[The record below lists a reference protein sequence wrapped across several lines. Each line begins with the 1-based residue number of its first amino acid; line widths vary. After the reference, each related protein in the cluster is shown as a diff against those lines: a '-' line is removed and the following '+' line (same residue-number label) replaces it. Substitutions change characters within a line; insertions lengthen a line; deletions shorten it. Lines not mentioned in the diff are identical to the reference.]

1 MQFTKIKKAI
11 LGASVVAVVA
21 AGAAFAVDLKTDE
34 AKASYGIGYGFAN
47 NMLQQTQGLELD
59 VEAMVQGVEDAFA
72 QADQAISE
80 EDINAAIQALQAKQ
94 QAAAMAENAKVAE
107 AAKAEGTAYLA
118 ENAKKDGVKV
128 TDSGLQYEV
137 ITASGSDVRPSETD
151 NIQVHYHGTL
161 VNGTVFDSS
170 VDRGEPIEFNLGGVI
185 KGWTEGV
192 QLMAV
197 GDKFRFTIPADLAYG
212 DNSPS
217 PTIPA
222 GSTLIFDVEL
232 LEIL

>member
-94 QAAAMAENAKVAE
+94 QAAAMAESAKIAE
-107 AAKAEGTAYLA
+107 AAKSEGAEFLA

-137 ITASGSDVRPSETD
+137 ITSSGSDVRPSETD
-151 NIQVHYHGTL
+151 NIKVHYHGTL

-197 GDKFRFTIPADLAYG
+197 GDKFRFAIPADLAYG

>member
-21 AGAAFAVDLKTDE
+21 AGTAFAVDLKTDE

-72 QADQAISE
+72 ETDQAISE

-94 QAAAMAENAKVAE
+94 QAVAMAESAKLAE
-107 AAKAEGTAYLA
+107 AAKAEGTAFLA

-137 ITASGSDVRPSETD
+137 LSASGSDVRPTETD
-151 NIQVHYHGTL
+151 NIKVHYHGTL
-161 VNGTVFDSS
+161 VDGTVFDSS

-197 GDKFRFTIPADLAYG
+197 GDKFKFTIPADLAYG

>member
-1 MQFTKIKKAI
+1 MQLTKIKQAI
-11 LGASVVAVVA
+11 ASASAVALFA
-21 AGAAFAVDLKTDE
+21 AGTAFAVDLDTDE
-34 AKASYGIGYGFAN
+34 SKASYGIGYGFAN

-59 VEAMVQGVEDAFA
+59 VNAMVMGIEDAFA
-72 QADQAISE
+72 KADQAISE
-80 EDINAAIQALQAKQ
+80 EEITAAIQALQAKQ
-94 QAAAMAENAKVAE
+94 QAAAAAESAKLAE
-107 AAKAEGTAYLA
+107 AAKAEGAAYLA
-118 ENAKKDGVKV
+118 ENAEKDGVIV
-128 TDSGLQYEV
+128 TESGLQYEV
-137 ITASGSDVRPSETD
+137 LVSSGNDTSPTASD
-151 NIQVHYHGTL
+151 NIKVHYHGTL
-161 VNGTVFDSS
+161 VDGTVFDSS

-217 PTIPA
+217 PVIPA

>member
-1 MQFTKIKKAI
+1 MQLTKIKLVIA
-11 LGASVVAVVA
+11 GASVAAVVA
-21 AGAAFAVDLKTDE
+21 AGAAFAVDFDTDE
-34 AKASYGIGYGFAN
+34 SKASYGIGYGFAN

-59 VEAMVQGVEDAFA
+59 VDAMVKGIEDAFA
-72 QADQAISE
+72 KADQAISE
-80 EDINAAIQALQAKQ
+80 EEITAAIQALQAKQ
-94 QAAAMAENAKVAE
+94 QAAAAAESAKLAE
-107 AAKAEGTAYLA
+107 AAKAEGEEFLA
-118 ENAKKDGVKV
+118 TNAKKEGVNV

-137 ITASGSDVRPSETD
+137 ITASGSDVRPTAED
-151 NIQVHYHGTL
+151 NIKVHYHGTL

-197 GDKFRFTIPADLAYG
+197 GDKYRFTIPSDLAYG
-212 DNSPS
+212 DSSPS

-222 GSTLIFDVEL
+222 GSTLIFEVEL

>member
-1 MQFTKIKKAI
+1 MQFTTIKKAMI
-11 LGASVVAVVA
+11 GAGVVAAVA
-21 AGAAFAVDLKTDE
+21 AGAAFAVDFNTDE
-34 AKASYGIGYGFAN
+34 EKASYGIGYGFAK
-47 NMLQQTQGLELD
+47 NMLEQTQGLELD
-59 VEAMVQGVEDAFA
+59 VDSMVKGVQDAFEK
-72 QADQAISE
+72 ADQAISE

-94 QAAAMAENAKVAE
+94 QAAIAAENALKAE
-107 AAKAEGTAYLA
+107 AAKAQGTAYLA
-118 ENAKKDGVKV
+118 NNAKKEGVTV
-128 TDSGLQYEV
+128 TESGLQYEV
-137 ITASGSDVRPSETD
+137 LTASGSDVRPAATD
-151 NIQVHYHGTL
+151 NIKVHYHGTL

-170 VDRGEPIEFNLGGVI
+170 VERGEPIEFNLSGVI

-197 GDKFRFTIPADLAYG
+197 GDKFRFSIPSDLAYG

>member
-1 MQFTKIKKAI
+1 MQLTKIKLVIA
-11 LGASVVAVVA
+11 GASVAAVVA
-21 AGAAFAVDLKTDE
+21 AGAAFAVDFDTDE
-34 AKASYGIGYGFAN
+34 SKASYGIGYGFAN

-59 VEAMVQGVEDAFA
+59 VDAMVKGIEDAFA
-72 QADQAISE
+72 KADQAISE
-80 EDINAAIQALQAKQ
+80 EEITAAIQALQAKQ
-94 QAAAMAENAKVAE
+94 QAAAAAESAKLAE
-107 AAKAEGTAYLA
+107 AAKAEGEEFLA
-118 ENAKKDGVKV
+118 TNAKKEGVNV

-137 ITASGSDVRPSETD
+137 ITASGSDVRPTAED
-151 NIQVHYHGTL
+151 NIKVHYHGTL

-197 GDKFRFTIPADLAYG
+197 GDKYRFTIPSDLAYG
-212 DNSPS
+212 DSSPS

-222 GSTLIFDVEL
+222 GSTLIFEVEL
-232 LEIL
+232 LDIL

>member
-21 AGAAFAVDLKTDE
+21 AGTVFAADLKTDE

-94 QAAAMAENAKVAE
+94 QAVAMAESAKIAE
-107 AAKAEGTAYLA
+107 AAKAEGAEFLA
-118 ENAKKDGVKV
+118 ENAKKDGVEV

-137 ITASGSDVRPSETD
+137 ITSSGSDVRPSETD
-151 NIQVHYHGTL
+151 NIKVHYHGTL
-161 VNGTVFDSS
+161 VDGTVFDSS

-197 GDKFRFTIPADLAYG
+197 GDKFRFAIPADLAYG